1 MRNQIQAIAYLEG
14 ERRSGILAAKGGV
27 AAVAAVVNERGVE
40 HGHFEERFAN
50 EEEPVVV
57 RAEVAPFRER
67 QGFVAHAALEGEEA
81 AQKTEFDDVAQPRA
95 VDAAFLKERS
105 VGFAAFGIGDDGVRH
120 HEVGL
125 LQGLQTEGYLVGL
138 PDVVLVA
145 EEDIF
150 SACQGD
156 AVLEIPRISQ
166 VLLIFNQADLL
177 IRKAFD
183 NRDRVVSGMVVADN
197 DFIVVIQ
204 LGDDAF
210 NLLTYVA
217 GAVV

>member
-1 MRNQIQAIAYLEG
+1 M
-14 ERRSGILAAKGGV
+14 
-27 AAVAAVVNERGVE
+27 
-40 HGHFEERFAN
+40 
-50 EEEPVVV
+50 
-57 RAEVAPFRER
+57 
-67 QGFVAHAALEGEEA
+67 
-81 AQKTEFDDVAQPRA
+81 
-95 VDAAFLKERS
+95 DAAFLKERS
-105 VGFAAFGIGDDGVRH
+105 VGFAAFGIGDDGVRY

-125 LQGLQTEGYLVGL
+125 LQGLQTEGHLVGL

-145 EEDIF
+145 EKDIF

-183 NRDRVVSGMVVADN
+183 NRNRVVSGMVVADN